1 MKKRYE
7 FVAKT
12 PEEAIDNALKS
23 LNCSLEDLDIEIEE
37 QNAKGLF
44 GFLKPKDIKIIA
56 SYRDETNVKAPVVEN
71 LKKEEA
77 TKFEKEEIKST
88 STPEIVEKT
97 TEDTIKEVKT
107 QNVSETVET
116 TEVINS
122 EEISKIAL
130 EFLKK
135 LTKSMDMEV
144 YFEVFERDDEIKI
157 NIIGKDSSA
166 LIGRRGSTLDS
177 LQYLTGLV
185 VSKHTDKYKRIIL
198 DSSNY
203 RDQREKTL
211 IELANR
217 IAKKVV
223 KTKRSVY
230 LEPMNPYERQIIHSS
245 LQSNTK
251 VTTKSEGV
259 DPYRKVIVSL
269 KR

>member
-1 MKKRYE
+1 MKNKKYE

-37 QNAKGLF
+37 QSAKGIF

-56 SYRDETNVKAPVVEN
+56 SYRDGRDSKNKDNLNLEKNKEVVTDSKIVSKKQDLQDEADVSVEN
-71 LKKEEA
+71 KVKVG
-77 TKFEKEEIKST
+77 KF
-88 STPEIVEKT
+88 
-97 TEDTIKEVKT
+97 
-107 QNVSETVET
+107 
-116 TEVINS
+116 
-122 EEISKIAL
+122 AL
-130 EFLKK
+130 EFLEK
-135 LTKSMDMEV
+135 LIQSMKMDV
-144 YFEVFERDDEIKI
+144 DFEMIESDDEIKI
-157 NIIGKDSSA
+157 NLLGKDAAS

-185 VSKHTDKYKRIIL
+185 VSKSSDEYKRIIL

-217 IAKKVV
+217 IAKKVT
-223 KTKRSVY
+223 KTKRSVS

-245 LQSNTK
+245 LQSNDR

-259 DPYRKVIVSL
+259 DPYRKIIVSP